1 MANTVMLLGSVLA
14 GLAVGSVA
22 WMLATPSRTL
32 VFAHR
37 TPWWQQRLS
46 VLMARWQSGWSPE
59 TRRAV
64 DVLQWSA
71 RDLQR
76 ISLGVAGLSAL
87 LAESALSGTPLPW
100 FAQVVI
106 ALTVGLILSYGGLP
120 WWLQRQARQYRAGVM
135 VNYPLILV
143 MLRFYLSL
151 DYTPL
156 DALTATV
163 PLLGVRGRKELQR
176 ILADIRTGTTDP
188 ALALE
193 ASRVR
198 VQRMQWSTLMDTLA
212 QNWGKRLK
220 ADALRPLSTMLV
232 SYRDQAARRL
242 TTRLDMVVT
251 IVPILA
257 IFGTMVAGLF
267 VMVLGLIGGSGIS
280 L

>member
-1 MANTVMLLGSVLA
+1 MSSAILLGSLVAALSLGA
-14 GLAVGSVA
+14 AVWIAVA
-22 WMLATPSRTL
+22 PSQTLTFMQTP
-32 VFAHR
+32 
-37 TPWWQQRLS
+37 PWWQRRLS
-46 VLMARWQSGWSPE
+46 RLMTRWQSGWSPV

-64 DVLQWSA
+64 DVLQWSP

-76 ISLGVAGLSAL
+76 ISLGIAGLSTL
-87 LAESALSGTPLPW
+87 LVEGFLSGTPLPW
-100 FAQVVI
+100 FAQI
-106 ALTVGLILSYGGLP
+106 TAALVVGLGVAYGGLP
-120 WWLQRQARQYRAGVM
+120 WWLQRQARAYQAGVM

-143 MLRFYLSL
+143 MLRFYLAL

-188 ALALE
+188 GRALE
-193 ASRVR
+193 ASRIR
-198 VQRMQWSTLMDTLA
+198 IQRMQWSTLMDTLA
-212 QNWGKRLK
+212 QNWGRRLK
-220 ADALRPLSTMLV
+220 ADALRPLSTMLA

-242 TTRLDMVVT
+242 TSRLDMVVT

-257 IFGTMVAGLF
+257 IFGTMVAGIF
-267 VMVLGLIGGSGIS
+267 VMALSLIGGSGIT